1 MSYTLSCD
9 ASVKVGK
16 ESVRGLLH
24 HTARDVDR
32 LNGCEVKHRNQMID
46 GDRTGLNVTYVRDAA
61 GGSWTR
67 CTDIRQAQTALK
79 IRLQDV
85 TKTIRKDAVV
95 LRELLLEMDPK
106 WMEDHPDEAEREKS
120 LEDMLDW
127 CKDRFGVDNIVFYSI
142 HKDETNW
149 HIHVGVCPVSADGRL
164 AQKDWFGSPAKLA
177 AMHASFREHMQGRG
191 YDIQKKEKTPGDPSR
206 HLTDEEYK
214 AFRDALAEQKAAV
227 VAQAQVEADNIR
239 DDARRDAEDIRE
251 AARQE
256 AWNIKWK
263 ATQDG
268 NAEFARATAEAQE
281 AIDQERERLAADKQK
296 AKVEAEDI
304 RKQAQ
309 ADAERVRKT
318 AEAEARVTIA
328 TAWQEAQEAAVSL
341 KVDMDVAAS
350 VLANIRSLETELT
363 EQQRQRL
370 VALETQRAT
379 MAARAKAALS
389 VPDNQDQED
398 NEPSPS

>member
-16 ESVRGLLH
+16 ADVRGLLH

-32 LNGCEVKHRNQMID
+32 LNGCEVKHRNQVID
-46 GDRTGLNVTYVRDAA
+46 GNRTALNETYVRDAA
-61 GGSWTR
+61 GGGWTR
-67 CTDIRQAQTALK
+67 CTDIRQAQYALK
-79 IRLQDV
+79 VRLGAV

-95 LRELLLEMDPK
+95 VRELLLEMDPQ
-106 WMEDHPDEAEREKS
+106 WMADYPDEDEREQS
-120 LEDMLDW
+120 LVDMLDW
-127 CKDRFGVDNIVFYSI
+127 CKDRFGADNVVFYSI

-149 HIHVGVCPVSADGRL
+149 HIHVGICPVSSDGRL

-191 YDIQKKEKTPGDPSR
+191 YDIQQKEKKPGDPSR

-239 DDARRDAEDIRE
+239 DDARKEAEDIRKVAEKE
-251 AARQE
+251 ASDIR
-256 AWNIKWK
+256 WK

-268 NAEFARATAEAQE
+268 NAEFMRATAEAQE
-281 AIDQERERLAADKQK
+281 AIEQERERLAWDKQQVK
-296 AKVEAEDI
+296 AEAEAI

-309 ADAERVRKT
+309 EAAERARKT
-318 AEAEARVTIA
+318 AEAEARVIIA
-328 TAWQEAQEAAVSL
+328 TAQQEAQEAAVSA

-350 VLANIRSLETELT
+350 VLANIKGLAAELT
-363 EQQRQRL
+363 EQQQQRL
-370 VALETQRAT
+370 AALDAQRQT
-379 MAARAKAALS
+379 MAAKAAAVLS
-389 VPDNQDQED
+389 IPGTHAQEPDG
-398 NEPSPS
+398 PSPF